1 MALGFGAYF
10 PSYFAWLQSACYSFH
25 QMKHLTDN
33 ICFGFKKP
41 IIWAKRKLTGLKSHG
56 RPVLTAQDTMEV
68 EVTHPQVGVV
78 NTPTMIMTNL
88 QRNTVLGM
96 STANSAIPPHH
107 HGNTV
112 TMAAALADT
121 ALHVTP
127 QRILGPPVLPGHTLK
142 TNLPALMGEAARLFK
157 EGVAQTPALPRQVP
171 GILAISP
178 GNRTLVVTMA
188 VEEEARDPKA
198 IAQPPEGRTPLLQG
212 LKHSSSSNTPR
223 RAILGSS
230 DQVVKAILGDIR
242 VLNHLMV
249 PSRPSSSI
257 IRLRNSNSSSS
268 SNQCSAARPL
278 HTASQ
283 QQPLLE
289 VDQHS
294 TSPNLAKRHH
304 RDASQEEG
312 LQQDSQPPQL

>member
-1 MALGFGAYF
+1 MSMALGFGAYF

-33 ICFGFKKP
+33 VCFGFKKP
-41 IIWAKRKLTGLKSHG
+41 IIWAKRKPTGSKSHG

-68 EVTHPQVGVV
+68 EVTHPQVGGV

-88 QRNTVLGM
+88 RRNTVLGM

-142 TNLPALMGEAARLFK
+142 TNLPALMGEAARLLK

-212 LKHSSSSNTPR
+212 LKHSSSSSSNIPP

-242 VLNHLMV
+242 VLNH
-249 PSRPSSSI
+249 
-257 IRLRNSNSSSS
+257 
-268 SNQCSAARPL
+268 
-278 HTASQ
+278 
-283 QQPLLE
+283 
-289 VDQHS
+289 
-294 TSPNLAKRHH
+294 
-304 RDASQEEG
+304 
-312 LQQDSQPPQL
+312 

>member
-1 MALGFGAYF
+1 MALGFRACF
-10 PSYFAWLQSACYSFH
+10 PSYFAWLQSAWYSFH
-25 QMKHLTDN
+25 QIKHLTDN
-33 ICFGFKKP
+33 VCFGFKKP
-41 IIWAKRKLTGLKSHG
+41 IIWVKRRLTGLKSHG
-56 RPVLTAQDTMEV
+56 RPALTAQDTMEV

-88 QRNTVLGM
+88 QRNMVLGM
-96 STANSAIPPHH
+96 NTANSAIPPHP
-107 HGNTV
+107 HGNIV
-112 TMAAALADT
+112 TTAAALADT

-142 TNLPALMGEAARLFK
+142 TNLPALMGEAAHLHK
-157 EGVAQTPALPRQVP
+157 EGVVQTPALPSQVP

-188 VEEEARDPKA
+188 LEREARDPKE
-198 IAQPPEGRTPLLQG
+198 IAQPPEGRTLLLQG
-212 LKHSSSSNTPR
+212 LKHSSSSNIPL

-230 DQVVKAILGDIR
+230 DQVVKAILGDLR

-257 IRLRNSNSSSS
+257 TQLPNSS

-289 VDQHS
+289 LDQHS
-294 TSPNLAKRHH
+294 TSPNLGKRHH

-312 LQQDSQPPQL
+312 LQQDSQPPQM